1 MRTVESL
8 FEELREENERQREEI
23 RSLRRRVRQLRTA
36 AAAAQVLLKSA
47 CDAGSLKAKRTGHG
61 ADGDL

>member
-8 FEELREENERQREEI
+8 FEELREKNERQREEI
-23 RSLRRRVRQLRTA
+23 ISLRRKLRQLRIAATA
-36 AAAAQVLLKSA
+36 VQVLLKSA
-47 CDAGSLKAKRTGHG
+47 CDASNKTKRTGHG